1 MPAKTSAGRGATSA
15 SGAKSALRSP
25 SKARNAGGQT
35 ESQGRSA
42 AGGRSVA
49 SLDRRLAG
57 IASPEDRLREIARAI
72 KGRITFSTS
81 LGLEDQAILHAIAS
95 SGAPIDVFT
104 LDTGRHFPETL
115 ETLEASEQRYGI
127 KIRVMAP
134 NAKEVEELVAR
145 DGIYGFRL
153 AVENRKACCEVRKV
167 RPLKRALA
175 GAAGWV
181 TGLRRDQ
188 SAGRAAVPFAAWDG
202 DHQLVK
208 VNPIADWTLAQLEA
222 YVAENKVP
230 VNPLHAKG
238 FPSIGCQPCTRAIK
252 PGEDI
257 RAGRW
262 WWENEDGKECGLH
275 NRPRKQEQA
284 A

>member
-1 MPAKTSAGRGATSA
+1 MPAKSSSGRGADVA
-15 SGAKSALRSP
+15 PGARRQL
-25 SKARNAGGQT
+25 
-35 ESQGRSA
+35 RSA
-42 AGGRSVA
+42 AARKA
-49 SLDRRLAG
+49 TQAAIIDPKPLAERLG
-57 IASPEDRLREIARAI
+57 NLMRLEDRISAIAAAI
-72 KGRITFSTS
+72 KGRVSFSTS

-95 SGAPIDVFT
+95 SGAKLDICT

-115 ETLEASEQRYGI
+115 ETLEASELRYGI

-134 NAKEVEELVAR
+134 DAREVEELVAR
-145 DGIYGFRL
+145 DGIFGFRL
-153 AVENRKACCEVRKV
+153 AIENRKACCEVRKV
-167 RPLKRALA
+167 RPLKRALE

-188 SAGRAAVPFAAWDG
+188 SAERAEVPFAAWDAEHG
-202 DHQLVK
+202 LIK
-208 VNPIADWTLAQLEA
+208 VNPIADWSLERLEA
-222 YVAENKVP
+222 YVAENDVP

-238 FPSIGCQPCTRAIK
+238 FPSIGCQPCTRAIR

-275 NRPRKQEQA
+275 NRPVNKVKA

>member
-1 MPAKTSAGRGATSA
+1 MPAKSSAGRGATPA
-15 SGAKSALRSP
+15 SGAKSALRPP
-25 SKARNAGGQT
+25 SKARDTRRPGG
-35 ESQGRSA
+35 SPA
-42 AGGRSVA
+42 ASKERSVA
-49 SLDRRLAG
+49 DLDRRLAG
-57 IASPEDRLREIARAI
+57 LATLEERLLEITRTV

-95 SGAPIDVFT
+95 SGAAIDVFT

-115 ETLEASEQRYGI
+115 ETLAASEQRYGI
-127 KIRVMAP
+127 RIRVVAP
-134 NAKEVEELVAR
+134 DAKEVEELVAR
-145 DGIYGFRL
+145 DGIFGFRL

-188 SAGRAAVPFAAWDG
+188 SAGRAAVPFAAWDA
-202 DHQLVK
+202 DHRLVK

-222 YVAENKVP
+222 YVAANKVP
-230 VNPLHAKG
+230 VNPLHARG

-275 NRPRKQEQA
+275 NRPAQKEKA

>member
-1 MPAKTSAGRGATSA
+1 MPAKSSAGRGAAMA
-15 SGAKSALRSP
+15 SGARSALRSQP
-25 SKARNAGGQT
+25 AARGTGGQVRG
-35 ESQGRSA
+35 QA
-42 AGGRSVA
+42 RSVA
-49 SLDRRLAG
+49 GLDKRLAG
-57 IASPEDRLREIARAI
+57 LATLEDRLQAITRAV
-72 KGRITFSTS
+72 KGRIAFSTS
-81 LGLEDQAILHAIAS
+81 LGLEDQAILHAIATT
-95 SGAPIDVFT
+95 GVPIDVFT

-127 KIRVMAP
+127 RIRVVAP
-134 NAKEVEELVAR
+134 DAKEVEELVAR
-145 DGIYGFRL
+145 DGIFGFRL

-188 SAGRAAVPFAAWDG
+188 SAGRASVPFAAWD
-202 DHQLVK
+202 DEHQLVK
-208 VNPIADWTLAQLEA
+208 LSPIADWTLDQLEA
-222 YVAENKVP
+222 YVAANKVP

-275 NRPRKQEQA
+275 SRPGKQEKA

>member
-1 MPAKTSAGRGATSA
+1 MLAKSSAGRGAKPA

-25 SKARNAGGQT
+25 SKPRDAG
-35 ESQGRSA
+35 A
-42 AGGRSVA
+42 FGGSKARSVA
-49 SLDRRLAG
+49 GLDRRLAG
-57 IASPEDRLREIARAI
+57 FATLENRLLEITRTI
-72 KGRITFSTS
+72 KGRVAFSTS

-95 SGAPIDVFT
+95 SGAAIDVFT

-115 ETLEASEQRYGI
+115 ETLEASELRYGI
-127 KIRVMAP
+127 RIHVVVP
-134 NAKEVEELVAR
+134 DAKEVEELVAR
-145 DGIYGFRL
+145 DGIFGFRL

-188 SAGRAAVPFAAWDG
+188 SAERAAAPFAAWDT
-202 DHQLVK
+202 DHGLVK
-208 VNPIADWTLAQLEA
+208 VNPIADWTLAQVEA
-222 YVAENKVP
+222 YVADNKVP

-238 FPSIGCQPCTRAIK
+238 FPSIGCQPCTRAVL

-262 WWENEDGKECGLH
+262 WWENEEGKECGLH
-275 NRPRKQEQA
+275 NRPRKQEPGKQEKA